1 MIASCLDWSAAFDR
15 QDPTIAIQKF
25 IQLGV
30 RASLIPLLV
39 SYLSERK
46 MQVKFNGEVSR
57 ILTLI
62 GEGPQGTLT
71 GGLEYL
77 VQSNDNA
84 TTLDPEDRYKYVDN
98 LSVLQL
104 VLLSGLLVDYNV
116 RQHVASDIGTNMK
129 FLPPEKY
136 PMQGHLD
143 YISSWTDR
151 NLMKLNEAKCNYL
164 VFTRT
169 KKNVGTR
176 RAINDVVMNRISVT
190 KILGV
195 CVGVSRTFTSS
206 FEVYLNTA
214 LFYFIQA

>member
-1 MIASCLDWSAAFDR
+1 
-15 QDPTIAIQKF
+15 
-25 IQLGV
+25 
-30 RASLIPLLV
+30 
-39 SYLSERK
+39 
-46 MQVKFNGEVSR
+46 MQVKFNGELSK

-62 GEGPQGTLT
+62 GVGPQGTLT

-84 TTLDPEDRYKYVDN
+84 TTLDPEDRYKYVDD

-169 KKNVGTR
+169 KGNVG
-176 RAINDVVMNRISVT
+176 N
-190 KILGV
+190 
-195 CVGVSRTFTSS
+195 
-206 FEVYLNTA
+206 
-214 LFYFIQA
+214 

>member
-1 MIASCLDWSAAFDR
+1 M
-15 QDPTIAIQKF
+15 
-25 IQLGV
+25 
-30 RASLIPLLV
+30 
-39 SYLSERK
+39 
-46 MQVKFNGEVSR
+46 R
-57 ILTLI
+57 INQTR
-62 GEGPQGTLT
+62 ET
-71 GGLEYL
+71 
-77 VQSNDNA
+77 
-84 TTLDPEDRYKYVDN
+84 K
-98 LSVLQL
+98 
-104 VLLSGLLVDYNV
+104 
-116 RQHVASDIGTNMK
+116 
-129 FLPPEKY
+129 PEKY
-136 PMQGHLD
+136 SMQGHLD